1 MSAQC
6 AEGLIEAMMHIRN
19 NPDLAKRFGRNAR
32 ARYEQKFTLG
42 MWRHFIHTFM
52 SPHHTVGIVSDQS
65 DYQCPAITLDFVQPL
80 SIDGI
85 VDDRGAAVGFLIQY
99 RRHTRRLRQETEN

>member
-1 MSAQC
+1 MQ
-6 AEGLIEAMMHIRN
+6 
-19 NPDLAKRFGRNAR
+19 GRDTNKSSR
-32 ARYEQKFTLG
+32 LG

-52 SPHHTVGIVSDQS
+52 SHSPYAGIVSDQS

-99 RRHTRRLRQETEN
+99 PADILADYAKKQKIKRVCK